1 MNSVIFILFV
11 GYEISAEYNGKKTK
25 IKKVDFPSLLVF
37 DPLSDGFTI
46 QKSLLAGNYN
56 WKQQVKRGQI
66 S

>member
-1 MNSVIFILFV
+1 MNSVIFISVV
-11 GYEISAEYNGKKTK
+11 GYEISSEYNGKKPK
-25 IKKVDFPSLLVF
+25 IKKPDFPSLLVF

-56 WKQQVKRGQI
+56 WKQQVKRGKI